1 VAAEV
6 ETVLVAFGFIFVLK
20 AVIAVGTCVLF
31 FHFVRA
37 WGCQYGFCQG
47 KRISGPYRRS
57 SGLSNFLG
65 FFGQQSQMNRPPIF
79 DVGFGMLKIAFG
91 TDNLPVA
98 SVAGGSREAGP
109 GRPLAIVGWTSAA
122 GELGLRID
130 FS

>member
-1 VAAEV
+1 
-6 ETVLVAFGFIFVLK
+6 
-20 AVIAVGTCVLF
+20 LF

-37 WGCQYGFCQG
+37 GFGVSIHVWGRGLVG
-47 KRISGPYRRS
+47 SYRRS

-65 FFGQQSQMNRPPIF
+65 FFGQQSQMNSPPSF
-79 DVGFGMLKIAFG
+79 ELAGFGTFRIVVG
-91 TDNLPVA
+91 TDNFPVA
-98 SVAGGSREAGP
+98 SVVGGSREAGP